1 MPWATRKRVS
11 SPASIVWL
19 LVGSS
24 ASGAIDRSTVAET
37 ICAGSTSHTTHM
49 TSTCQWRRQSLIPTS
64 RISPKPSGRRPGVV
78 ATTATIPARLVGTAG
93 HGREDDERVAVL
105 HRGAE
110 AVEDA
115 HVLVV
120 EIDVH
125 VAVERPVRAEQLGLR
140 RGMLLGELVEQ
151 RADVR
156 AGGLHLLLAAH
167 GGAQHGRDL
176 DRGHSRS
183 ETSGG

>member
-1 MPWATRKRVS
+1 MPWATRRRVS
-11 SPASIVWL
+11 SPASIVSR

-24 ASGAIDRSTVAET
+24 ASGAIDRTTPTET

-49 TSTCQWRRQSLIPTS
+49 TNTCQLRRQSLIPTS

-78 ATTATIPARLVGTAG
+78 ATVATIPARLAGAAG

-115 HVLVV
+115 NVLVV
-120 EIDVH
+120 EVHVH
-125 VAVERPVRAEQLGLR
+125 VAVQRPVGAEQLGLGR
-140 RGMLLGELVEQ
+140 RVLLRELVEQ

-156 AGGLHLLLAAH
+156 AGG
-167 GGAQHGRDL
+167 
-176 DRGHSRS
+176 
-183 ETSGG
+183 